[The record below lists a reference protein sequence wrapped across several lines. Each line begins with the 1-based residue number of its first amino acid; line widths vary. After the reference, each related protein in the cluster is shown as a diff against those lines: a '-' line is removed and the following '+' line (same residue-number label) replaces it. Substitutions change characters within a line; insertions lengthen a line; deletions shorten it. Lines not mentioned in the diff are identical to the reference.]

1 MQELHPPQAHE
12 KIKNEGYLY
21 LDVRTEEE
29 FNAGHAPG
37 AFNIPVV
44 FRGAAGMGPNEEFEL
59 VVEKHFP
66 KDTPL
71 VVGCAA
77 GGRSAMAIERLK
89 AVGYTSL
96 INLACGFSGN
106 PTTGEPGW
114 KDAGLPTT
122 ETAHQGRS
130 YGELKG

>member
-1 MQELHPPQAHE
+1 MNELHPPQALE
-12 KIKNEGYLY
+12 KIEKEGYLY

-29 FNAGHAPG
+29 FAAGHAPG
-37 AFNIPVV
+37 AYNVPVM
-44 FRGAAGMGPNEEFEL
+44 FRGPVQQGMNPDFEA

-77 GGRSAMAIERLK
+77 GGRSARAIEMLN
-89 AVGYTSL
+89 AMGYTNL

-106 PTTGEPGW
+106 PATGEPGW
-114 KDAGLPTT
+114 KDSGLPVS
-122 ETAHQGRS
+122 EKPSEGRS
-130 YGELKG
+130 YGELQA